1 MESLAKKYDEKYR
14 AAADVNTQLAAGEAA
29 YREIQV
35 VFVYDGK
42 EIICLR
48 KMIIFMTN
56 LLYFLLTGSDLNLVD

>member
-1 MESLAKKYDEKYR
+1 VESLAKKYDEKYR

-42 EIICLR
+42 KIICLR
-48 KMIIFMTN
+48 KKSSFLPICSIF
-56 LLYFLLTGSDLNLVD
+56 F

>member
-1 MESLAKKYDEKYR
+1 VESLAKKYDEKYR

-42 EIICLR
+42 KIH
-48 KMIIFMTN
+48 
-56 LLYFLLTGSDLNLVD
+56 LLENNNHLFDQSALFSFDLI

>member
-1 MESLAKKYDEKYR
+1 LLLQVESLAKKYDEKYR

-42 EIICLR
+42 EIIA
-48 KMIIFMTN
+48 
-56 LLYFLLTGSDLNLVD
+56 